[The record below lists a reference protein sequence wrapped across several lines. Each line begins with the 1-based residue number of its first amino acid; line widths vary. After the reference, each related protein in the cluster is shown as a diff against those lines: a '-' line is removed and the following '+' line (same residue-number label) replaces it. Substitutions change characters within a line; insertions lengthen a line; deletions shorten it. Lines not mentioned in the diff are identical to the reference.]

1 MLTTNKYAHIAHGMC
16 YWTSHYVVIPTLH
29 FWNTGHSWRI
39 VTINSHLRLF
49 WFLLINLLTFHFTK
63 NGVCSSIWIRRF
75 PSHATSKTCQSSP
88 FISNMMPPKC
98 CSHLRFKMA
107 NRPVQLPCVSH
118 RCVYKRLLSVPQG
131 TYEYCSMTALLEN
144 SPATACTVGR
154 SGLLEPS
161 CIVAWCDYST
171 IWPYVV
177 AWRSYVRLVGD
188 KVHDQELVLT
198 CLKLDVVQAASN
210 FLPFFFWAMM
220 SCMITSL
227 HHRTYVHV
235 RHMVKHLR

>member
-1 MLTTNKYAHIAHGMC
+1 
-16 YWTSHYVVIPTLH
+16 
-29 FWNTGHSWRI
+29 
-39 VTINSHLRLF
+39 
-49 WFLLINLLTFHFTK
+49 
-63 NGVCSSIWIRRF
+63 
-75 PSHATSKTCQSSP
+75 
-88 FISNMMPPKC
+88 MMPPKC
-98 CSHLRFKMA
+98 CSHLRFKLA
-107 NRPVQLPCVSH
+107 NRPDSVAMCSSPLCLQASPLSATGHLRILLNDGPFSKQPSH
-118 RCVYKRLLSVPQG
+118 CMHCRQKW
-131 TYEYCSMTALLEN
+131 ALE
-144 SPATACTVGR
+144 S
-154 SGLLEPS
+154 S

-171 IWPYVV
+171 IWPHVV